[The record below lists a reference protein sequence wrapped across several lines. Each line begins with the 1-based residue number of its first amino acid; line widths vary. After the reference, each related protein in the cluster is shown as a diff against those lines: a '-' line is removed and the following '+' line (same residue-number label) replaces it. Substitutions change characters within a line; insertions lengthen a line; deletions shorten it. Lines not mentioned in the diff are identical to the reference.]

1 MKFLVMSAVIAA
13 TVIGALP
20 ASAQVVVQERM
31 GDRSERVVVREHSDR
46 GRHEGWR
53 HETRR
58 HDGWR
63 RHHADCR
70 VVRVKTRLPNG
81 NVIIKTRR
89 SC

>member
-1 MKFLVMSAVIAA
+1 MRTLILSAAIAA
-13 TVIGALP
+13 IALGSLP
-20 ASAQVVVQERM
+20 ASAQVEIREG
-31 GDRSERVVVREHSDR
+31 GDRDRVVVREHDE

-53 HETRR
+53 HE
-58 HDGWR
+58 GWR
-63 RHHADCR
+63 RHHAECG

>member
-1 MKFLVMSAVIAA
+1 MRLLILSAAIAA
-13 TVIGALP
+13 TVLGALP
-20 ASAQVVVQERM
+20 ASAQVVVQER
-31 GDRSERVVVREHSDR
+31 GERDRVIVREHSDR
-46 GRHEGWR
+46 GREEG
-53 HETRR
+53 RR

-63 RHHADCR
+63 RAHNDCR

>member
-1 MKFLVMSAVIAA
+1 MKILVLSAAIAA
-13 TVIGALP
+13 TIIGALP
-20 ASAQVVVQERM
+20 ASAQVVIQERSS
-31 GDRSERVVVREHSDR
+31 DRGASVVVREHSDR
-46 GRHEGWR
+46 GRHEGW
-53 HETRR
+53 R

-89 SC
+89 VC

>member
-1 MKFLVMSAVIAA
+1 MKLFVMGAVIAA
-13 TVIGALP
+13 TVMGALP

-31 GDRSERVVVREHSDR
+31 GDRGTRVVVREHSDN
-46 GRHEGWR
+46 GRHE
-53 HETRR
+53 
-58 HDGWR
+58 GWR

>member
-1 MKFLVMSAVIAA
+1 MRLLVLSAAIAA
-13 TVIGALP
+13 TVLGALP
-20 ASAQVVVQERM
+20 ASAQITIQDR
-31 GDRSERVVVREHSDR
+31 GDRDRVVVREHSDR

-53 HETRR
+53 HNN
-58 HDGWR
+58 WR